1 MLPDEHRPRPVPAA
15 ERARL
20 LDRVRRLVLM
30 RETGPKSAAW
40 HRARVN
46 AIWRLQHTLEN
57 RVEET
62 QSRSANKREGINTRL
77 CSKVVVQGSCS

>member
-46 AIWRLQHTLEN
+46 AIWRLQRDLEKQ
-57 RVEET
+57 T
-62 QSRSANKREGINTRL
+62 DPRSHAKE
-77 CSKVVVQGSCS
+77 